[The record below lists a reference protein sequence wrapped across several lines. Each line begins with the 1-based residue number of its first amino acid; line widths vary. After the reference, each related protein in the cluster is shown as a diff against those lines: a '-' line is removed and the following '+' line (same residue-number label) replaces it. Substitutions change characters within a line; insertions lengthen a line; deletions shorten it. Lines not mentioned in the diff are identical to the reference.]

1 MGAINYRTSDY
12 ITLAARHDYM
22 DFTDDNTLAEIKD
35 AIMEDGLH
43 ESLEDVTEEEIDDY
57 IYWLIGSYYE
67 DDYENAKYILGRYN
81 FNWFTV
87 KIESGYYEG
96 FSIDIEYEE
105 DGGCFCDY
113 EEKQEAQKEVTQVKE
128 CLLELAGIGLKACYP
143 FWCTRYEDYKG
154 TLAAI
159 NEAVKEMRADVKNTH
174 TNRTWYLEYCKQK
187 NEGWIENDKYLLRDF

>member
-1 MGAINYRTSDY
+1 MGTINYRTSDY
-12 ITLAARHDYM
+12 ITLGVKPMDVDDFKADKPEIIQEMLDNGYYNITDEEYWDYVR
-22 DFTDDNTLAEIKD
+22 DIIWE
-35 AIMEDGLH
+35 
-43 ESLEDVTEEEIDDY
+43 
-57 IYWLIGSYYE
+57 YYE
-67 DDYENAKYILGRYN
+67 DDYINAASILDKYT

-105 DGGCFCDY
+105 DGGCFSDY
-113 EEKQEAQKEVTQVKE
+113 EEKQEAQKEVTRVKE

-174 TNRTWYLEYCKQK
+174 TNRTWCLEYCK
-187 NEGWIENDKYLLRDF
+187 EA